1 MNESVCHPRPRPPTN
16 NKLTARQHNPLHTLY
31 THSGFFR
38 WSYGTIRTHVLL
50 PVHNAVTGLVGG
62 ITGQCRRA
70 RDGVVGAG
78 QGAVQFVRD
87 GVEVAWICFGVLVLG
102 RSPAEENVGAG
113 KDE

>member
-1 MNESVCHPRPRPPTN
+1 MNLCVIHARGQQQQQTDSRPTTQPT
-16 NKLTARQHNPLHTLY
+16 THYP
-31 THSGFFR
+31 HSGFFR

-50 PVHNAVTGLVGG
+50 PVHNAVTGFVGSV
-62 ITGQCRRA
+62 TGQCRRA

-102 RSPAEENVGAG
+102 RSPAEEKVGAG